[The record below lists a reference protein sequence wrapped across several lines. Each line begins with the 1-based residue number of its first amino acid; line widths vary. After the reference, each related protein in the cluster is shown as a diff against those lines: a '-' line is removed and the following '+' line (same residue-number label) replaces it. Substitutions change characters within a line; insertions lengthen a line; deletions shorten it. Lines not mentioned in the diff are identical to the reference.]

1 MRALLIVRTH
11 IRSEATIL
19 TFDRYAAAAG
29 IDVTFVCDQRKKE
42 VDLDDRAK
50 IVMDLET
57 IARLGLYAHPQAGWR
72 CGDYFY
78 YTAREARPDYDYYWL
93 VEPDVL
99 LNMKDLPGFFAK
111 WNEDLSDLLL
121 IKLAEQTPGWA
132 WYGTVAERFDTV
144 YGCVY
149 SVSRM
154 SAHAIDTLRAER
166 QRASVGM
173 TDDKADTWPNDEA
186 FTATTAM
193 ALGLN
198 ARDFNGPDR
207 TFYTNESFRNGA
219 VFDRQVIEANG
230 PDDLIYHPV
239 RPMRRWLEFSY
250 RVFADM
256 REITKRREVS
266 ALTRYGRV
274 LLEQPEFR
282 DAALVPLMQ
291 ARKGWAN
298 ETWEDYAHTVGDD
311 SNRID
316 TVTRLIHQN
325 FGPAKDRPR
334 IGTAYAAISPVS
346 SNVVRRV
353 SPGDFTLE
361 DGVPLG
367 SIPRELTLP
376 YCWNLE
382 TRELLCTVHIR
393 PADVLDKPFLYGA
406 QRDQARVVASIP
418 LVRLND
424 LFGEHDPDAPFIFV
438 LSPGRT
444 GSTLFQALLQCV
456 VPRAVSEPDTLT
468 QLAAEQDKWRDDP
481 GLAKRL
487 LWHSV
492 SAFRHT
498 YIEDAEPGP
507 VAIKV
512 RSQVNGIAGQLM
524 RVFPKAKFVFLTRE
538 RTAWARSTFRVFGM
552 SPEDVAARLRQAVN
566 TIDRLKKVRPDV
578 AILDYDAIVAD
589 PVGSVEAIID
599 REVTE
604 TERAAILATMARD
617 SQAGTRVGRE
627 RTAKTGVDETQWL
640 ADFEAAW
647 AKVRPHATIERL
659 ELAV

>member
-1 MRALLIVRTH
+1 MRTLLIVRTH
-11 IRSEATIL
+11 KSSEAAVL
-19 TFDRYAAAAG
+19 TFDRYKIASG
-29 IDVTFVCDQRKKE
+29 LDVTFVSDERRHD
-42 VDLDDRAK
+42 VDLDGRRK
-50 IVMDLET
+50 IVMNRDS
-57 IARLGLYAHPQAGWR
+57 IAALGLYAHPQCGWR
-72 CGDYFY
+72 CGDYAY
-78 YTAREARPDYDYYWL
+78 YTARQAEPDYDYYWL
-93 VEPDVL
+93 IEPDVL
-99 LNMKDLPGFFAK
+99 LNMKDLAGFFAK
-111 WNEDLSDLLL
+111 WEEDRSDLVL
-121 IKLAEQTPGWA
+121 IKLGPQASGWA
-132 WYGTVAERFDTV
+132 WYGTVADKFDTV

-154 SAHAIDTLRAER
+154 SAHAIDTLLAER

-173 TDDKADTWPNDEA
+173 TDDMADTWPNDEA

-198 ARDFNGPDR
+198 ARDFNSADK

-219 VFDRQVIEANG
+219 VFDRQVIEGNG

-250 RVFADM
+250 RVFAEM

-282 DAALVPLMQ
+282 DAAIVPLMQ

-298 ETWEDYAHTVGDD
+298 ETWEDYTHTIGDD
-311 SNRID
+311 GNRAEG
-316 TVTRLIHQN
+316 VTRLIHQN
-325 FGPAKDRPR
+325 FGPGKDRPR

-346 SNVVRRV
+346 SNIVRRV
-353 SPGDFTLE
+353 GPADFTLE

-367 SIPRELTLP
+367 SIARELALP

-382 TRELLCTVHIR
+382 TRELLCTIHIR

-406 QRDQARVVASIP
+406 QRDQARVVVSIP

-424 LFGEHDPDAPFIFV
+424 LFGEPDAEAPFIFV

-444 GSTLFQALLQCV
+444 GSTLFHSLLQCV

-468 QLAAEQDKWRDDP
+468 QLAAEQDIWRDDP

-498 YIEDAEPGP
+498 YIEDAEAGP
-507 VAIKV
+507 VAIKA
-512 RSQVNGIAGQLM
+512 RSQVNGILPHLV
-524 RVFPKAKFVFLTRE
+524 RIFPKATFVFLTRE
-538 RTAWARSTFRVFGM
+538 RTAWARSTFRAFGM
-552 SPEDVAARLRQAVN
+552 SPEDVAGRLRQSVN
-566 TIDRLKKVRPDV
+566 TIDRLKKARPD
-578 AILDYDAIVAD
+578 ATILDYDAIVAD
-589 PVGSVEAIID
+589 PVGSVEAIIGRTATD
-599 REVTE
+599 V
-604 TERAAILATMARD
+604 ERTALLAVMQRD
-617 SQAGTRVGRE
+617 SQAGTNVARD
-627 RTAKTGVDETQWL
+627 RTEKAATDEEKWL
-640 ADFEAAW
+640 VDFEAAW
-647 AKVRPHATIERL
+647 EKGRPKATIERL
-659 ELAV
+659 GLAL